1 MTAYLAPLA
10 GFEPAL
16 SVPKT
21 DVIIHFTI
29 EALVADLKTGRF
41 PSSLPYYGIFIS
53 AYDFGGLNLL
63 PRTPPEGRNLEPTK
77 GFEPSPTEYKTVML
91 DH

>member
-1 MTAYLAPLA
+1 MNPQAFAAVLQTVDFYPLTIATIIARLHVLLRRASIYDPKRYLAPIGIAEYLAPLA

-29 EALVADLKTGRF
+29 EAFDSRF
-41 PSSLPYYGIFIS
+41 
-53 AYDFGGLNLL
+53 
-63 PRTPPEGRNLEPTK
+63 EG
-77 GFEPSPTEYKTVML
+77 
-91 DH
+91 